1 MWEYKMIYV
10 KYKLF
15 QELAEELNKFGAE
28 NWEIIHYQE
37 VKPKEWG
44 NEFEAK
50 ILLKRQKN

>member
-28 NWEIIHYQE
+28 NWEIVHYQE

-50 ILLKRQKN
+50 ILFKRQKN